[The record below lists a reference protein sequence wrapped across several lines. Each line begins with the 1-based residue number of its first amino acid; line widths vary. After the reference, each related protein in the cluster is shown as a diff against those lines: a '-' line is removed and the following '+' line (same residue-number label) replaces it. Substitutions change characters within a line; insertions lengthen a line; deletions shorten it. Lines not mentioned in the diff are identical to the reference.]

1 MKTSINAWSI
11 RGDADFETS
20 IREAKDAG
28 FEGIEFNVD
37 AKGAHALTLDV
48 TDAELARISSLSEK
62 YDLPVV
68 SISTSLWGGCMGQ
81 GTDAAFE
88 QASRLLGCQL
98 RCAKLLGAGG
108 VLTVPGGMSDTL
120 SLRAVRQSSIDTLK
134 RLRGLIEDYR
144 INVGVEN
151 VWNGF
156 FTSPY
161 DMTSFVDELD
171 CEYIGAYYDIGNT
184 IAFSRTEDWIEI
196 LGGRIKNAHIKGFRR
211 ASGLNSGGAWV
222 DISKSNI
229 DWKRVRAALD
239 AVGYTGYVT
248 AEVGKTD
255 PDMSWSDY
263 YRMVCGEIN
272 DIIK

>member
-11 RGDADFETS
+11 RSDADFETA

-68 SISTSLWGGCMGQ
+68 SISTSLWGGYMGQ

-134 RLRGLIEDYR
+134 RLRGMIEDYR

-211 ASGLNSGGAWV
+211 ASGLNSGGEWV